1 MNLRGL
7 LIRQWMRRPGRALA
21 AALSVAVAVGA
32 AVATWAAAD
41 ASRVGYKRLTEAV
54 AGVPTIDVT
63 ARDGK
68 RFDATAVPRLVDL
81 PGVPGSLLAE
91 SGEGLPLQ
99 IALEEHALGIEV
111 VAPPGRLPSLSIEC
125 GEIGFTLLDIAFQR
139 RIGGVGLFEGLI
151 E

>member
-68 RFDATAVPRLVDL
+68 RFDASVVPRVVDV
-81 PGVPGSLLAE
+81 PGVRAVVPLFYRPSLLRVGE
-91 SGEGLPLQ
+91 SHRRF
-99 IALEEHALGIEV
+99 I
-111 VAPPGRLPSLSIEC
+111 GRQPRSGRAVRAGRSS
-125 GEIGFTLLDIAFQR
+125 G
-139 RIGGVGLFEGLI
+139 
-151 E
+151 